1 MDITADHIDG
11 SMSGFGGQTLVTDS
25 RPTNSPSAD
34 DTPDEAPR
42 PADDSLRQMRSEVN
56 VYASTILIKLL
67 SIVNDTPRGRRGEVQ
82 GIEREIHQ
90 MLAFIDPELAAGL
103 DEQAL
108 RPEPDDD
115 TIEREPAKAAAP
127 GMQVDERIEALIN
140 QAQLADADAGTATEM
155 LRDLRATLY
164 GLRDDLQQ
172 HHAATTEALQALTA
186 TTRSLHYT
194 ITALAA
200 RSEQVTD
207 LTGIAEEQLH
217 VGVWKYALIA
227 GLSSGAIVAAIVAF
241 INLAI

>member
-1 MDITADHIDG
+1 MATCPDI
-11 SMSGFGGQTLVTDS
+11 GGQTLAIDS
-25 RPTNSPSAD
+25 RSTNSPSANG
-34 DTPDEAPR
+34 TPDEAQHP
-42 PADDSLRQMRSEVN
+42 PDDSLRQMRSEVN

-67 SIVNDTPRGRRGEVQ
+67 SIANEMPRGRRGEVQ

-90 MLAFIDPELAAGL
+90 MLAFIDPDLAASL
-103 DEQAL
+103 DEQSL
-108 RPEPDDD
+108 RPELEDD
-115 TIEREPAKAAAP
+115 TFEREPAEVGNA

-140 QAQLADADAGTATEM
+140 QAQQVDAGAGSSTE
-155 LRDLRATLY
+155 LLHDLRATLD
-164 GLRDDLQQ
+164 GLRDDVQQ
-172 HHAATTEALQALTA
+172 RDSATTEALQSLTA

-207 LTGIAEEQLH
+207 LTGIAAEQLH

-241 INLAI
+241 IYVAI